1 MPHIRTEL
9 PGPQARA
16 VLEKSR
22 RAEPH
27 CMSDQVPLVWARA
40 SGVDIEDVDGNVFLD
55 FSSGVLVTNVGHCHP
70 HYVAA
75 VQAQAQRLYNCYDF
89 VTEERATLAER
100 LVGMTP
106 PHLDR
111 CFLLTTGSDATEAA
125 MKMARRAHSGYE
137 ILTFHG
143 AFHGRTYG
151 AMSAGGQ
158 GGVRHGFGPLL
169 PGIIHAPFCYCYR
182 CVFDKTFP
190 SCDLWCLDHLD
201 WVVSRESTGALCAV
215 MTEPYQGGAGSI
227 IPPPGYLERLQE
239 WCRDRGVFLILD
251 EVQSSFG
258 RTGRMFAFEHYGIQ
272 PDLVTLGK
280 GLGSGVPCSAVL
292 GRSAIMDQ
300 LGPGEL
306 SSTNGGNPLSCA
318 AAHASLDIIEQEG
331 LVANAARLGP
341 IMGARLAETQA
352 KYPQLGDV
360 RGQGLVFG
368 VELVESPTTKE
379 PAPGLAKAIVYQAYL
394 RGLCLIAPI
403 GMYGSVLRI
412 APPLVISEAQ
422 MLEGLDILEKAV
434 GAGLASQSG

>member
-1 MPHIRTEL
+1 
-9 PGPQARA
+9 
-16 VLEKSR
+16 
-22 RAEPH
+22 
-27 CMSDQVPLVWARA
+27 
-40 SGVDIEDVDGNVFLD
+40 
-55 FSSGVLVTNVGHCHP
+55 
-70 HYVAA
+70 
-75 VQAQAQRLYNCYDF
+75 
-89 VTEERATLAER
+89 
-100 LVGMTP
+100 
-106 PHLDR
+106 
-111 CFLLTTGSDATEAA
+111 
-125 MKMARRAHSGYE
+125 
-137 ILTFHG
+137 
-143 AFHGRTYG
+143 
-151 AMSAGGQ
+151 
-158 GGVRHGFGPLL
+158 
-169 PGIIHAPFCYCYR
+169 
-182 CVFDKTFP
+182 
-190 SCDLWCLDHLD
+190 
-201 WVVSRESTGALCAV
+201 
-215 MTEPYQGGAGSI
+215 
-227 IPPPGYLERLQE
+227 
-239 WCRDRGVFLILD
+239 VFLILD